1 VNVMSKSV
9 PRVNINFSDP
19 DNCKNPWPKVE
30 EVRALGPVVFN
41 EFLDAWMVTG
51 YRDCARVLANAHNFS
66 TEKLAETYGNMF
78 GGSTMQVDDTSRHHM
93 IKAVWAKHLQRDS
106 MPPLEPMVRDLVDW
120 RLLPFMERIRAGE
133 TVEARKYLTRGIPTL
148 VIATLLGIPRERFE
162 EFGEWSDNMS
172 GILVITTDPTAVG
185 SETHRFGQ
193 EATAKMNAYVRE
205 VIQERRRK
213 PGDDLVSAMVH
224 SDIAKTQMSD
234 QDIMASVTQLVF
246 GGNETTANLM
256 TMTLQVLAEHPDQ
269 RRMLAQDRSLIPAAI
284 EEIIRWSS
292 PVTVKFRA
300 ARNGNPEVAGVPIP
314 DGRNVIPLL
323 ISANRD
329 PANWDNPTKFDVK
342 RPFKPHLGFGF
353 GHHICLGINLARF
366 EMQVWLNRLLDELPE
381 WDVIGDIDYGRNFF
395 LRGPQSIMLR
405 AC

>member
-1 VNVMSKSV
+1 MNVISK
-9 PRVNINFSDP
+9 PAPTVNINFADE
-19 DNCKNPWPKVE
+19 CKNPWPKVE

-51 YRDCARVLANAHNFS
+51 YRNCARVLANAHNFS

-78 GGSTMQVDDTSRHHM
+78 GGSTMQGDDTSRHHM

-106 MPPLEPMVRDLVDW
+106 MPPLEPMIRELVDW

-133 TVEARKYLTRGIPTL
+133 SVEARKYLTRGIPTL

-172 GILVITTDPTAVG
+172 GILVVTMDPAEAG
-185 SETHRFGQ
+185 RETFRTGL
-193 EATAKMNAYVRE
+193 EATRKMNEYVKE
-205 VIQERRRK
+205 VIEERRRK
-213 PGDDLVSAMVH
+213 PGDDLISALVH
-224 SDIAKTQMSD
+224 SDIAKTQMTD

-269 RRMLAQDRSLIPAAI
+269 RQALANDRSLIPAAI
-284 EEIIRWSS
+284 EEIIRWAS

-300 ARNGNPEVAGVPIP
+300 ARNGNPEIAGVRIP

-329 PANWDNPTKFDVK
+329 PAQWDDPAKFDVR
-342 RPFKPHLGFGF
+342 RPLKPHLGFGF
-353 GHHICLGINLARF
+353 GHHICLGINLARY
-366 EMQVWLNRLLDELPE
+366 EMVVWLNRLLDELPE
-381 WDVIGDIDYGRNFF
+381 WEVVGDIDYGRNFF

-405 AC
+405 S